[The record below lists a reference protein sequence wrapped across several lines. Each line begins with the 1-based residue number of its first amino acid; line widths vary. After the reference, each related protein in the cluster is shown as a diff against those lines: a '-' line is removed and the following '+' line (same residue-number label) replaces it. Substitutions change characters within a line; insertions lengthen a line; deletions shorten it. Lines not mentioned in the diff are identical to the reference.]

1 MSDLKE
7 DTIVFLSGANTN
19 YAMTFIG
26 QGFLLRSVAAQVLDL
41 CS

>member
-7 DTIVFLSGANTN
+7 DTIVFLSGANMN
-19 YAMTFIG
+19 YVMTFIG
-26 QGFLLRSVAAQVLDL
+26 QGFLLHSVAAQVLDL